1 MSGAVAFGSGM
12 TIKLTTLLVEIR
24 RRARV
29 RPARDVDPLQEI
41 MRRIGKAPRT
51 PENRAMLKI
60 AAAAI
65 SRREENFNENEIWSL
80 SQEALGL
87 LNALIE
93 QRGR

>member
-1 MSGAVAFGSGM
+1 M

-29 RPARDVDPLQEI
+29 LPARDVDPLQEI
-41 MRRIGKAPRT
+41 MLRIGKAPST
-51 PENRAMLKI
+51 PENRTLLKI

-65 SRREENFNENEIWSL
+65 SRREEYFNENDIWSL
-80 SQEALGL
+80 GQEALGL